1 MRNVSETAYG
11 TTHAYAANYAG
22 QAQSASQEKVT
33 ETKTQ
38 RNYGKTIGK
47 PELSDE
53 AAKLYDELK
62 KKYSDMD
69 FTLVS
74 RDMIGIAKKMA
85 PGMGNPNKMVVL
97 IDEDKLEQMAAD
109 PKFRQEIE
117 NKIMSAR
124 NQMPQL
130 QQMMKKNSAISQVG
144 MQFTK
149 DNRAQFFAVVDKS
162 FKDLNERI
170 AERRAQKK
178 ADAKAAEK
186 KEAKAEAKEK
196 LDEKLAEKLHGDKE
210 LQGPDEQYEVIT
222 ANSIEELMQKV
233 EDYMFLLR
241 SDTVMTEQEMSVG
254 QYIDF
259 KG

>member
-1 MRNVSETAYG
+1 MRNVSEMAYG
-11 TTHAYAANYAG
+11 ANCAQ
-22 QAQSASQEKVT
+22 QAQKMSQEKVT

-47 PELSDE
+47 PELSE
-53 AAKLYDELK
+53 KAAQLYDELK

-74 RDMIGIAKKMA
+74 KDMIGMAKQMA

-97 IDEDKLEQMAAD
+97 IDEGKLEQMAND
-109 PKFRQEIE
+109 PEFRQKIE
-117 NKIMSAR
+117 NTIMSAR
-124 NQMPQL
+124 NQMPKL
-130 QQMMKKNSAISQVG
+130 TQMMQKNSAISQVG
-144 MQFTK
+144 MQVTK

-170 AERRAQKK
+170 AEKRAQKK

-186 KEAKAEAKEK
+186 KEDKAEAKEK
-196 LDEKLAEKLHGDKE
+196 LDEKLAEKLHGDNV
-210 LQGPDEQYEVIT
+210 LQKPEEKYEVIT
-222 ANSIEELMQKV
+222 ADSIEELMQKID
-233 EDYMFLLR
+233 DYMFLMR
-241 SDTVMTEQEMSVG
+241 SDMVMTEQEMTVG
-254 QYIDF
+254 QHIDF

>member
-11 TTHAYAANYAG
+11 GVHAYAANYA
-22 QAQSASQEKVT
+22 QENVT
-33 ETKTQ
+33 QTQ

-47 PELSDE
+47 PQLSEE

-62 KKYSDMD
+62 QKYSDMD

-74 RDMIGIAKKMA
+74 RDMVGMAKQMA
-85 PGMGNPNKMVVL
+85 PGMGNPDKMVVL
-97 IDEDKLEQMAAD
+97 IDEDKLEQMATD

-117 NKIMSAR
+117 SKIMSAKQ
-124 NQMPQL
+124 QMPQL
-130 QQMMKKNSAISQVG
+130 TQLMQKNSAISQVG

-170 AERRAQKK
+170 AEKRAQKK

-186 KEAKAEAKEK
+186 KEAKAELKEK
-196 LDEKLAEKLHGDKE
+196 
-210 LQGPDEQYEVIT
+210 YEVIT
-222 ANSIEELMQKV
+222 ADSIEELMQKID
-233 EDYMFLLR
+233 DYMFLLR
-241 SDTVMTEQEMSVG
+241 SDTVLTEQEMAVG
-254 QYIDF
+254 QHIDF

>member
-11 TTHAYAANYAG
+11 GVSAYAAQKTLPENV
-22 QAQSASQEKVT
+22 AQ
-33 ETKTQ
+33 TQ

-47 PELSDE
+47 PQLSEE

-74 RDMIGIAKKMA
+74 RDMIGMAKQMA
-85 PGMGNPNKMVVL
+85 AGMGNPNKMVVL
-97 IDEDKLEQMAAD
+97 IDEDKLEQMATD

-117 NKIMSAR
+117 NKIMSAK

-130 QQMMKKNSAISQVG
+130 RQIMQKNSAISQVG

-170 AERRAQKK
+170 AEKRAQKK

-186 KEAKAEAKEK
+186 KEAKAELKEK
-196 LDEKLAEKLHGDKE
+196 LDEKLAGKLHGDRSVE
-210 LQGPDEQYEVIT
+210 ETTEEYEVIT
-222 ANSIEELMQKV
+222 ADSVEELMQKID
-233 EDYMFLLR
+233 DYMFLMR
-241 SDTVMTEQEMSVG
+241 SDNVWTEQEMTIG
-254 QYIDF
+254 QHIDF

>member
-1 MRNVSETAYG
+1 MRNVSETVYG
-11 TTHAYAANYAG
+11 GTHAYAANYA
-22 QAQSASQEKVT
+22 QTASQENVT
-33 ETKTQ
+33 KAETQ

-47 PELSDE
+47 PKLSDE

-74 RDMIGIAKKMA
+74 RDMIGMAKQMA

-97 IDEDKLEQMAAD
+97 IDEDKLEKMASD

-124 NQMPQL
+124 NQMPKL
-130 QQMMKKNSAISQVG
+130 TQMMQKNSAISQVG

-162 FKDLNERI
+162 FKDLNERL
-170 AERRAQKK
+170 AEKRAQKK

-196 LDEKLAEKLHGDKE
+196 LDEKLAEKLHGDKA
-210 LQGPDEQYEVIT
+210 LQKPDERYEIIT
-222 ANSIEELMQKV
+222 ADSIEELMQKV

-241 SDTVMTEQEMSVG
+241 SDNVMTEQEMTVG
-254 QYIDF
+254 QHIDF

>member
-1 MRNVSETAYG
+1 MKNVSETAYG
-11 TTHAYAANYAG
+11 GVHAYAANYA
-22 QAQSASQEKVT
+22 QEVQKAAPVNAA
-33 ETKTQ
+33 Q

-47 PELSDE
+47 PQLSEE

-74 RDMIGIAKKMA
+74 RDMVGMAKQMA
-85 PGMGNPNKMVVL
+85 PGMGNPDKMVVL

-117 NKIMSAR
+117 GKIMSAKQ
-124 NQMPQL
+124 QMPQL
-130 QQMMKKNSAISQVG
+130 TQMMQKNSAISQVG

-162 FKDLNERI
+162 FKDLNVRI
-170 AERRAQKK
+170 AEKRAQKK

-186 KEAKAEAKEK
+186 KEAKAEQKEK
-196 LDEKLAEKLHGDKE
+196 LEERLAEKLHGE
-210 LQGPDEQYEVIT
+210 GAVEAIPEEYEVIT
-222 ANSIEELMQKV
+222 ADSIEELMQKID
-233 EDYMFLLR
+233 DYMFLLR
-241 SDTVMTEQEMSVG
+241 SDTVLTQQEMAVG
-254 QYIDF
+254 QHIDF

>member
-11 TTHAYAANYAG
+11 GVHAYAANYA
-22 QAQSASQEKVT
+22 QENVT
-33 ETKTQ
+33 QTQ

-47 PELSDE
+47 PQLSEE

-62 KKYSDMD
+62 QKYSDMD

-74 RDMIGIAKKMA
+74 RDMVGMAKQMA
-85 PGMGNPNKMVVL
+85 PGMGNPDKMVVL
-97 IDEDKLEQMAAD
+97 IDEDKLEQMATD

-117 NKIMSAR
+117 SKIMSAKK
-124 NQMPQL
+124 QMPQL
-130 QQMMKKNSAISQVG
+130 TQLMQKNSAISQVG

-170 AERRAQKK
+170 AEKRAQKK

-186 KEAKAEAKEK
+186 KEAKAELKEK
-196 LDEKLAEKLHGDKE
+196 
-210 LQGPDEQYEVIT
+210 YEVIT
-222 ANSIEELMQKV
+222 ADSIEELMQKID
-233 EDYMFLLR
+233 DYMFLLR
-241 SDTVMTEQEMSVG
+241 SDTVLTEQEMAVG
-254 QYIDF
+254 QHIDF

>member
-11 TTHAYAANYAG
+11 GVHAYAANYA
-22 QAQSASQEKVT
+22 QENVAETQS
-33 ETKTQ
+33 
-38 RNYGKTIGK
+38 NYGKTIGK
-47 PELSDE
+47 PKLSEE

-74 RDMIGIAKKMA
+74 RDMIGMAKQMA
-85 PGMGNPNKMVVL
+85 PGMGKPNQLVVL
-97 IDEDKLEQMAAD
+97 IDEDKLEQMAKD

-117 NKIMSAR
+117 NKISSAR
-124 NQMPQL
+124 QQMPQL
-130 QQMMKKNSAISQVG
+130 TQLMQKNSAITGVG

-170 AERRAQKK
+170 AEKRAQKK
-178 ADAKAAEK
+178 AEAKAEEK
-186 KEAKAEAKEK
+186 KEAKAEQKEK
-196 LDEKLAEKLHGDKE
+196 LDAKRAEKSE
-210 LQGPDEQYEVIT
+210 EEYEVIT
-222 ANSIEELMQKV
+222 ADSIEELMQKV
-233 EDYMFLLR
+233 DDYMFLMR
-241 SDTVMTEQEMSVG
+241 SDTVLTKQEMSVG
-254 QYIDF
+254 QHIDF

>member
-1 MRNVSETAYG
+1 MKMVSESAYG
-11 TTHAYAANYAG
+11 GVHAYAAK
-22 QAQSASQEKVT
+22 AQKMSQEQVT
-33 ETKTQ
+33 ETKEQ

-47 PELSDE
+47 PQLSEE
-53 AAKLYDELK
+53 AAKVYDELK
-62 KKYSDMD
+62 KKYSNMD

-74 RDMIGIAKKMA
+74 RDMIGMAKKMA

-97 IDEDKLEQMAAD
+97 IDEDKLEQMAKD

-117 NKIMSAR
+117 GKISSAGK
-124 NQMPQL
+124 QMPQL
-130 QQMMKKNSAISQVG
+130 TQLMQKNSAITQVG

-170 AERRAQKK
+170 AEKRAQKK

-186 KEAKAEAKEK
+186 KEAKAEMKEK
-196 LDEKLAEKLHGDKE
+196 LDERLAEKTS
-210 LQGPDEQYEVIT
+210 DEPEVIT
-222 ANSIEELMQKV
+222 ADSIEELMQKID
-233 EDYMFLLR
+233 DYMFLMR
-241 SDTVMTEQEMSVG
+241 SDEVLTEQELAVG
-254 QYIDF
+254 QHIDF

>member
-1 MRNVSETAYG
+1 MRNVSETVYG
-11 TTHAYAANYAG
+11 GTHAYAANYA
-22 QAQSASQEKVT
+22 QTASQENVT
-33 ETKTQ
+33 KAETQ

-47 PELSDE
+47 PKLSDE

-74 RDMIGIAKKMA
+74 RDMIGMAKQMA

-97 IDEDKLEQMAAD
+97 IDEDKLEQMASD

-124 NQMPQL
+124 NQMPKL
-130 QQMMKKNSAISQVG
+130 TQMMQKNSAISQVG

-162 FKDLNERI
+162 FKDLNERL
-170 AERRAQKK
+170 AEKRAQKK
-178 ADAKAAEK
+178 ADAKAVEK

-196 LDEKLAEKLHGDKE
+196 LDEKLAEKLHGDKA
-210 LQGPDEQYEVIT
+210 LQKPDERYEIIT
-222 ANSIEELMQKV
+222 ADSIEELMQKV

-241 SDTVMTEQEMSVG
+241 SDNVMTEQEMTVG
-254 QYIDF
+254 QHIDF